1 MVVIGAGTGGL
12 VAAAGSAGVGAKVAL
27 VEEWMMGG
35 DCLNVGCVPSK
46 AIIRCAHSVH
56 EVFSQLMISGA
67 LSLLLSSRVLPLG
80 LQSKQFSSF
89 PMHCTLKAFK
99 VHRIPV
105 LTFALVV
112 YC

>member
-56 EVFSQLMISGA
+56 EVV
-67 LSLLLSSRVLPLG
+67 SSFWRPQSAPEQGGLCPQD
-80 LQSKQFSSF
+80 LQSTVLFS
-89 PMHCTLKAFK
+89 PHA
-99 VHRIPV
+99 
-105 LTFALVV
+105 V
-112 YC
+112 YIGSV